1 MEIER
6 YQKQMV
12 KFGQRVRK
20 IRKHKSITLQDLE
33 AETNIPNGKL
43 SKIENGLVN
52 VEFITI
58 ARIAEGLGVEI
69 MELFNYGAQLPG
81 NKK

>member
-1 MEIER
+1 MAR
-6 YQKQMV
+6 
-12 KFGQRVRK
+12 FGQRMRK
-20 IRKHKSITLQDLE
+20 IRKHKGLTLLDLE

-52 VEFITI
+52 IEFITI

-69 MELFNYGAQLPG
+69 MELFNYTGSLPEL
-81 NKK
+81 KHK